1 MHTAP
6 ETGTPAP
13 DFSVADVEG
22 EIVSLTHYRGE
33 SRYCWCSIG
42 VLNDPSAVGT

>member
-22 EIVSLTHYRGE
+22 EIVSLTHYRG
-33 SRYCWCSIG
+33 G
-42 VLNDPSAVGT
+42 KPVLLVLNRGFK